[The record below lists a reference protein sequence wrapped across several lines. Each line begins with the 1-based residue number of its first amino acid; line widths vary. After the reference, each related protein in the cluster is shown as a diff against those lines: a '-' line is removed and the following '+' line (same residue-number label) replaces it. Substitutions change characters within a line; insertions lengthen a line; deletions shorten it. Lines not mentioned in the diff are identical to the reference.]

1 MTPPAKALILLVDD
15 DQLFAESVQTN
26 LTDVG
31 YDVSVFTDG
40 QSALRYLDTGGEG
53 DVLLLDWKM
62 PGMDGIE
69 VLRRMRGQNHDIP
82 VVFLTVLSD
91 QKYEEASL
99 MGGALDFVEKSR
111 SFSILLKR
119 VQLVLEA
126 RSDRAEDA
134 KTETAPLQVGS
145 LDLNPGCA
153 RASWQGK
160 PVELTLTEF
169 KVVEHLAIRAGRDVR
184 YRELYDVMRGEGFFG
199 GNGENGYRVNVR
211 TMIKRVR
218 QKFGAIDDGF
228 DRIENYPEFGYRWR
242 APEP

>member
-1 MTPPAKALILLVDD
+1 MTPPAKAHILLVDD

-40 QSALRYLDTGGEG
+40 RSALRYLGTGGNG

-69 VLRRMRGQNHDIP
+69 VLRRMRGRNLDIP
-82 VVFLTVLSD
+82 VIFLTVLSD

-99 MGGALDFVEKSR
+99 LGGAVDFVEKSR
-111 SFSILLKR
+111 SFSILLRR
-119 VQLVLEA
+119 VQLVL
-126 RSDRAEDA
+126 DA
-134 KTETAPLQVGS
+134 KSGGPEDMKAVITPLQVGF
-145 LDLNPGCA
+145 LDLNPGSA

-169 KVVEHLAIRAGRDVR
+169 KVVEHLATRAGRDVR
-184 YRELYDVMRGEGFFG
+184 YRELYDVMRGEGFHG

-218 QKFGAIDDGF
+218 QKFSAIDEKF